1 MSGLL
6 NVGTRALLANQAA
19 LSTTGHNIANVNT
32 LGYSRQTVVMGQVQG
47 QNTGSGYIG
56 KGVQIVTVDRQHSDF
71 LIKQST
77 AANSVAA
84 GDTARATKLYQM
96 EDVFP
101 GGASGLGA
109 AITDLMGA
117 FGDAAITPT
126 DLTARS
132 VALARTDE
140 LATRFNNAS
149 ARLDDLASS
158 TKQELTSAV
167 TAVNRL
173 TAQIADVN
181 EQIAR
186 ATSSGHAPNDLL
198 DQRDQFI
205 NDLNGYVQTSQLAA
219 EDGTVN
225 VFLGSQPLVLGVAV
239 TPLTLNTDDPTGA
252 KLTIVRDNATT
263 VLDENAIGGG
273 SIAGLLKFNNSDL
286 ADARNQLG
294 RMAATVSSLVN
305 AQHSVGVDLNG
316 KQGTALFTTPQLDN
330 VYDSTGVKSTAVGVT
345 LTDTTALKATDYELH
360 FDAAGTGGTLIRTS
374 DGSKEAFTVTGGTL
388 TFAGGTAATL
398 DGLRFAVGTPAP
410 AGNTTLTAKPFEVA
424 AAKIKSTVSDPRALA
439 VASPIQPTLGA
450 TNTGTLTVAS
460 IAATP
465 ALATPTS
472 NLTLTFAKAVA
483 PATQDTYSYT
493 DAGGATVTANY
504 VPGRAIV
511 VEGRSITLKGTPAAG
526 DTVTIGAATAA
537 YRGTSAG
544 NASAL
549 AGIADVAAFDG
560 ATVSDGYSHIIAGV
574 GLRVQN
580 AQYASQVSSSIAKS
594 LTADKTAISGV
605 NLDEEAG
612 NLLMY
617 QQAYQASAKLIQV
630 SQSIFDSLIQTM
642 GR

>member
-32 LGYSRQTVVMGQVQG
+32 VGYSRQTVVMGQVQG

-77 AANSVAA
+77 AANSVAS
-84 GDTARATKLYQM
+84 GDVARATKLYQM

-101 GGASGLGA
+101 GGKTGLGA
-109 AITDLMGA
+109 AVTDLMGA
-117 FGDAAITPT
+117 FSDVAITPT

-140 LATRFNNAS
+140 LATRFNSAS

-158 TKQELTSAV
+158 TKQELGSAV

-173 TAQIADVN
+173 TAQIAEVN

-198 DQRDQFI
+198 DKRDQFI

-225 VFLGSQPLVLGVAV
+225 VFLGSQPLVLGVTV

-252 KLTIVRDNATT
+252 KLTIVRNNATT
-263 VLDENAIGGG
+263 VLGDSTLGGG
-273 SIAGLLKFNNSDL
+273 SIAGLLKFNNADL

-316 KQGTALFTTPQLDN
+316 KQGTALFTTPSLDN
-330 VYDSTGVKSTAVGVT
+330 VYDSTGVKSSAVGVS
-345 LTDTTALKATDYELH
+345 LTDATALKATQYELH
-360 FDAAGTGGTLIRTS
+360 FDAAGTGGTLIRSS
-374 DGSKEAFTVTGGTL
+374 DGSQQPFTVAAGALSFGG
-388 TFAGGTAATL
+388 AATL

-439 VASPIQPTLGA
+439 VASPIQPTLGTA
-450 TNTGTLTVAS
+450 NTGTMSVAS

-465 ALATPTS
+465 ALVMPTS

-493 DAGGATVTANY
+493 NGGGATVTANY
-504 VPGRAIV
+504 VPGQAIV

-544 NASAL
+544 NAGAL

-560 ATVSDGYSHIIAGV
+560 ATVSDGYSGIIAGV

>member
-32 LGYSRQTVVMGQVQG
+32 VGYSRQTVVMGQVQG

-84 GDTARATKLYQM
+84 GDVARATKLYQM

-101 GGASGLGA
+101 GGATGLGA
-109 AITDLMGA
+109 AVTDLMGA
-117 FGDAAITPT
+117 FSDAAITPT

-158 TKQELTSAV
+158 SKQELGSAV

-173 TAQIADVN
+173 TAQIAEVN

-198 DQRDQFI
+198 DKRDQFI

-225 VFLGSQPLVLGVAV
+225 VFLGSQPLVLGVTV

-252 KLTIVRDNATT
+252 KLTIVRNNATT
-263 VLDENAIGGG
+263 VLDANTIGGG
-273 SIAGLLKFNNSDL
+273 SIAGLLKFNNTDL

-316 KQGTALFTTPQLDN
+316 KQGTALFTTPSLDN
-330 VYDSTGVKSTAVGVT
+330 VYDSTGVKSSAVGVT
-345 LTDTTALKATDYELH
+345 LTDATALKATNYELH

-374 DGSKEAFTVTGGTL
+374 DGSQQAFTVAAGALSFGG
-388 TFAGGTAATL
+388 AATL

-410 AGNTTLTAKPFEVA
+410 AGNSTLTAKPFDVA

-439 VASPIQPTLGA
+439 VASPIQPTLGT
-450 TNTGTLTVAS
+450 TNTGTMAVAS

-465 ALATPTS
+465 ALVMPTS

-493 DAGGATVTANY
+493 DSGGATVTGNY
-504 VPGRAIV
+504 VPGQAIV
-511 VEGRSITLKGTPAAG
+511 AEGRSITLKGTPAAG

-560 ATVSDGYSHIIAGV
+560 ATVSDGYSGIIAGV